1 VDLFSIRGLTPA
13 WLSPSRARSYVGLVG
28 VDNRNQHV
36 EKTFAIVWLQGLE
49 DPRLRDSTLR
59 SQPIADVGSKLGQIN
74 QLCPPVARTG
84 VALDQPPL
92 LKLIDDQAIVAAVDP
107 KPGSQIILSK
117 PRLLPKVGKSAELKG

>member
-1 VDLFSIRGLTPA
+1 LFSIRGLTPA

-36 EKTFAIVWLQGLE
+36 EKTFAIVWLQRLE
-49 DPRLRDSTLR
+49 DPRLRDSTLGP
-59 SQPIADVGSKLGQIN
+59 QPIADAGSKLGQIN

-84 VALDQPPL
+84 VALDQPSL
-92 LKLIDDQAIVAAVDP
+92 FKLIDDQAIVAAVDP